1 MLAMRER
8 CGVRSLIPP
17 LGRRAWWLFFG
28 YTLQKLGYGFTSPFL
43 IIYLHDVRGMD
54 LGTAGLVLATSSAGG
69 MLAVAAVG
77 GLTDRIGAGRT
88 LVLSLVAGAVGVTV
102 YATMQAPWA
111 AFLAAALDGAGMAG
125 MWSAFSSL
133 LAVAV
138 PPAQRSGAFAVSFL
152 LLNLGIGLGAATGG
166 LVVNVHSLA
175 SFQLVFLLNA
185 AGSLLLAALVVAL
198 GEARHS
204 GPAPR
209 PAPPAPSVTTAAS
222 APSAASGPRATAG
235 GDAGGYRAVLK
246 DRALVAVMAVNT
258 LIAFVT
264 VAYFSTAF
272 PAWVTGPAGASTR
285 VVGLATTANTA
296 LIVFGQLFVLR
307 YLLLG
312 RRRTRAIAVAVLIYG
327 AAMLITLLAGAAGG
341 GALTAAVLIAAL
353 AIYGL
358 GETLLQPGIVALVN
372 DLAPDALR
380 GRYNAVFNLSWQ
392 VGPIMGPAVVG
403 AMLNR
408 GLYAAVFTGMA
419 AMCGL
424 VALLV
429 LGLERLIPAQANM
442 GQGVGR
448 SLTTLGPGEA
458 RSGDSA

>member
-102 YATMQAPWA
+102 YATVQAPWA

-222 APSAASGPRATAG
+222 APSAASAPRATAG
-235 GDAGGYRAVLK
+235 GDASGYRAVLK

-312 RRRTRAIAVAVLIYG
+312 RRRTRAMAVAVLIYG
-327 AAMLITLLAGAAGG
+327 AAILITLSAGAAGG

-358 GETLLQPGIVALVN
+358 GETLLQPGIFAMVN

-408 GLYAAVFTGMA
+408 GLYAAVFVGMA
-419 AMCGL
+419 VMCG
-424 VALLV
+424 VIALLA
-429 LGLERLIPAQANM
+429 LGLERIIPARANL
-442 GQGVGR
+442 GQEVGR
-448 SLTTLGPGEA
+448 SPTTIGAGEA

>member
-1 MLAMRER
+1 MRER
-8 CGVRSLIPP
+8 CGVRGLIPP

-102 YATMQAPWA
+102 YAAVQAPWA

-175 SFQLVFLLNA
+175 SFQLMFLLNA

-204 GPAPR
+204 AAAPR
-209 PAPPAPSVTTAAS
+209 PA
-222 APSAASGPRATAG
+222 PRATAG
-235 GDAGGYRAVLK
+235 GDATGYRAVLK
-246 DRALVAVMAVNT
+246 DRALVAVTAVNT

-307 YLLLG
+307 YLLEG
-312 RRRTRAIAVAVLIYG
+312 RRRTRAMAVAGLIYG
-327 AAMLITLLAGAAGG
+327 AAILLTLSAGAARG
-341 GALTAAVLIAAL
+341 GALTAAVPIAAM

-358 GETLLQPGIVALVN
+358 GETLLQPSIFAMVN
-372 DLAPDALR
+372 DLAPDAMR

-403 AMLNR
+403 AMLNH
-408 GLYAAVFTGMA
+408 GLYTAVFVGMA

-424 VALLV
+424 IALLA
-429 LGLERLIPAQANM
+429 LGLERLIPARANL
-442 GQGVGR
+442 GHRPDR
-448 SLTTLGPGEA
+448 SAPRTGPICQRKAGNGKSE
-458 RSGDSA
+458 